1 MAIVSQENILSI
13 LTTFNPWW
21 QNGVVPKAFVKEF
34 HRSSYYTC
42 RKSLL
47 SDLRR
52 IVVMS
57 GARRTGK
64 TTIMYQLIHDLLEQ
78 NLEGVQ
84 RWAGGTG
91 LGGCQVDDARG
102 RGF

>member
-21 QNGVVPKAFVKEF
+21 QNGVVPKAFLKEF

-64 TTIMYQLIHDLLEQ
+64 PRSCINLSTICWSRE
-78 NLEGVQ
+78 
-84 RWAGGTG
+84 
-91 LGGCQVDDARG
+91 
-102 RGF
+102 

>member
-42 RKSLL
+42 RANHFSAICAGSL
-47 SDLRR
+47 
-52 IVVMS
+52 
-57 GARRTGK
+57 
-64 TTIMYQLIHDLLEQ
+64 
-78 NLEGVQ
+78 
-84 RWAGGTG
+84 
-91 LGGCQVDDARG
+91 
-102 RGF
+102 